1 MATTTGYR
9 HGVYTREAP
18 TSLLPAR
25 SVDSAVVF
33 AVGTAAVHKLGSDVK
48 VPVNEP
54 MLFYSYDEFVTAM
67 GWDAEHFSDYT
78 LQELVY
84 SHFALYRGAPII
96 AVNVFDPARHRSE
109 VSGES
114 LTFKTTMLED
124 GTARLAHPGIS
135 SLVLSSPASG
145 VSLAS
150 VDNGEADV
158 DLGGL
163 EDGSETLVYTE
174 GEDYIVDC
182 ASGLVTLLEE
192 GRIPQ
197 GATVSASYVYAD
209 VSKVTADDIIGG
221 IEPDTGA
228 PTGLELIDDTFPRFG
243 LVPSIVVCPKFC
255 EEDSVAIV
263 MAAKCDGVNGLFQAI
278 CLVDIPSDGPN
289 AVTRYTNVP
298 GYKEKHNLTDKLMI
312 VCWPKVKL
320 SGVVYGLSTHLA
332 GVIASTDA
340 DHEGIPNA
348 SPSNKRLDA
357 TSCGYLDAS
366 GEWKE
371 VWLDLPKANYLNGQ
385 GIYTVSS
392 FDGGMKTWGGRMA
405 CYPSNTDPKDA
416 QDSIRR
422 FFNWYQVQFIL
433 TYFAKVDEPMTRR
446 LVKTFLKSEQIK
458 LDGWT
463 AREIILGGSIS
474 FVESENPLTD
484 LIDGIMRFHIKVTP
498 PPAARGIEGIFE
510 FDPDNMKAL
519 FS

>member
-1 MATTTGYR
+1 MRKAGYR
-9 HGVYTREAP
+9 KAP
-18 TSLLPAR
+18 R
-25 SVDSAVVF
+25 S
-33 AVGTAAVHKLGSDVK
+33 
-48 VPVNEP
+48 
-54 MLFYSYDEFVTAM
+54 
-67 GWDAEHFSDYT
+67 
-78 LQELVY
+78 
-84 SHFALYRGAPII
+84 
-96 AVNVFDPARHRSE
+96 ARH
-109 VSGES
+109 
-114 LTFKTTMLED
+114 TF
-124 GTARLAHPGIS
+124 
-135 SLVLSSPASG
+135 
-145 VSLAS
+145 
-150 VDNGEADV
+150 
-158 DLGGL
+158 
-163 EDGSETLVYTE
+163 
-174 GEDYIVDC
+174 
-182 ASGLVTLLEE
+182 
-192 GRIPQ
+192 
-197 GATVSASYVYAD
+197 YAD

-498 PPAARGIEGIFE
+498 PPAARDIEGIFE